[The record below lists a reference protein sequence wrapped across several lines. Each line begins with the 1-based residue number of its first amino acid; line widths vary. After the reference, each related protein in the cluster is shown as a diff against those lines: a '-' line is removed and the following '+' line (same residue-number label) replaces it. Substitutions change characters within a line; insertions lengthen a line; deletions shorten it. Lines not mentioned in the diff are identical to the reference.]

1 MGREKKEKIVPEVE
15 FTLVHSEDIEKL
27 IKIRNELFAEAG
39 IPIPNV
45 SDTGE
50 RKKGSAP
57 RKKKK
62 WTRFRHRVYTFFGR
76 PVLALLCRTMYGLRV
91 TRFKEQGKRQYLV
104 LMNHQTAFDQFFIAV
119 AFRGPVYYLASEDL
133 FSKGF
138 VSSLIRHLVAPIP
151 IRKSMTDIKAVLD
164 CKRVAREGG
173 TIALAPEG
181 NRTYSGR
188 TEHIKPSIASF
199 VRSLK
204 LPVAIFKIEGGYGVH
219 PRWSDV
225 RRKGPMKAGVS
236 RVIEY
241 EEYKNLTDDELF
253 RLISDEL
260 YVNEAKAD
268 GFYYHKRSAEYLERC
283 MYVCPFC
290 GLSEFE
296 TNGDK
301 ITCKKCARTVRYL
314 PSKELQGEGFDFP
327 FRFIADWYDYQ
338 SDFVRALDLTPYAD
352 TPVYS
357 DTIRFSE
364 TVVYS
369 HKELIAE
376 EATLSVYADRF
387 TVRFG
392 EQTLTYPFATITAA
406 SALGRNK
413 LNLYIDGRIFQV
425 HGDKRFCVLKYLNLY
440 YHAVSEK
447 SAAEGEKHAEF
458 LGL

>member
-1 MGREKKEKIVPEVE
+1 
-15 FTLVHSEDIEKL
+15 
-27 IKIRNELFAEAG
+27 
-39 IPIPNV
+39 
-45 SDTGE
+45 
-50 RKKGSAP
+50 
-57 RKKKK
+57 
-62 WTRFRHRVYTFFGR
+62 
-76 PVLALLCRTMYGLRV
+76 MYGIRIA
-91 TRFKEQGKRQYLV
+91 RFKEQRGRQYLV

-138 VSSLIRHLVAPIP
+138 VSTLIRHLVAPIP
-151 IRKSMTDIKAVLD
+151 IQKSMTDIKAVLD

-188 TEHIKPSIASF
+188 TEYIKPSIAPLI
-199 VRSLK
+199 RSLR
-204 LPVAIFKIEGGYGVH
+204 LPVAIFRIEGGYGVH

-225 RRKGPMKAGVS
+225 RRRGPMKAGVS

-241 EEYKNLTDDELF
+241 DEYKDLTDEALF
-253 RLISDEL
+253 RLISEEL
-260 YVNEAKAD
+260 YVDEAKAD
-268 GFYYHKRSAEYLERC
+268 GFYYHKRSAEYLERA

-314 PSKELQGEGFDFP
+314 PTKELEGEGFSFP
-327 FRFIADWYDYQ
+327 FRFVADWYDYQ
-338 SDFVRALDLTPYAD
+338 CDFVRALDLSPYTD

-357 DTIRFSE
+357 DTVRFSE
-364 TVVYS
+364 TVIYS
-369 HKELIAE
+369 HKEPIAE

-387 TVRFG
+387 TVAFDG
-392 EQTLTYPFATITAA
+392 QLLTYPFAEITAA
-406 SALGRNK
+406 TALGRNK
-413 LNLYIDGRIFQV
+413 LNIYTDGRIFQV

-440 YHAVSEK
+440 YHAVSDK
-447 SAAEGEKHAEF
+447 SAAEGATYAEF

>member
-1 MGREKKEKIVPEVE
+1 MKKDA
-15 FTLVHSEDIEKL
+15 SERTVK
-27 IKIRNELFAEAG
+27 RSA
-39 IPIPNV
+39 
-45 SDTGE
+45 
-50 RKKGSAP
+50 RKN
-57 RKKKK
+57 KK
-62 WTRFRHRVYTFFGR
+62 WTRMRHRVYTFLGR
-76 PVLALLCRTMYGLRV
+76 PVLALLCRMMYGIRIS
-91 TRFKEQGKRQYLV
+91 RFKEQGDRQYLV

-151 IRKSMTDIKAVLD
+151 ICKSMTDIKAVLD

-188 TEHIKPSIASF
+188 TEYIKPSIAPLI
-199 VRSLK
+199 RSLR
-204 LPVAIFKIEGGYGVH
+204 LPVAIFRIEGGYGVH

-225 RRKGPMKAGVS
+225 RRRGPMHAGVS

-253 RLISDEL
+253 RLVSDEL
-260 YVNEAKAD
+260 YVDESKSG
-268 GFYYHKRSAEYLERC
+268 GFYYHKRSAEYLERA

-296 TNGDK
+296 TKGDE
-301 ITCKKCARTVRYL
+301 ITCKTCARTIRYL
-314 PSKELQGEGFDFP
+314 PSKELEGEGFDFP
-327 FRFIADWYDYQ
+327 FRNVADWYDYQ
-338 SDFVRALDLTPYAD
+338 SEFVSKLDLSPYAD

-357 DTIRFSE
+357 DTVRLSE
-364 TVVYS
+364 TIIYS
-369 HKELIAE
+369 HKELIAD
-376 EATLSVYADRF
+376 EAVLAVYADRF
-387 TVRFG
+387 TIAYNG
-392 EQTLTYPFATITAA
+392 QTLAYPFAEITAA
-406 SALGRNK
+406 SVLGRNK
-413 LNLYIDGRIFQV
+413 LNLYIDGRIFQI

-440 YHAVSEK
+440 YHAVNDK
-447 SAAEGEKHAEF
+447 NAAEGVRHAEF